1 MYVKFLFLMMVLTS
15 SMPSPAF
22 AQLPP
27 VPEGYNSP
35 PPITFDDLIGAID
48 KMKSNN
54 CQTPDCL
61 GFEEADSLIIMSRFG
76 RKSAGTIYG
85 DAGPPPEEYFYA
97 RKGHELDKEIR
108 VHRSIAPEICK
119 AITAIGARYDFKK
132 ESYSS
137 VAAYSLDL
145 ARRLNGPGLDCFSQV
160 FAAMPPSKI
169 RDESVIEAYNY
180 CAYSDELP
188 LRCARLKQL
197 LPDWYKLLLINNK

>member
-1 MYVKFLFLMMVLTS
+1 MYAKRLFLAVILASLVL
-15 SMPSPAF
+15 SPAF

-35 PPITFDDLIGAID
+35 SPVTYDDLVGVID
-48 KMKSNN
+48 KMKANN

-61 GFEEADSLIIMSRFG
+61 GFEEADSLIIMSQFG
-76 RKSAGTIYG
+76 RKSAGMVYG
-85 DAGPPPEEYFYA
+85 DAGPPPNEYFRA

-108 VHRSIAPEICK
+108 AHRNIAPEICK
-119 AITAIGARYDFKK
+119 AITAIGARDDFEKDN
-132 ESYSS
+132 YSGI
-137 VAAYSLDL
+137 AGYSLDL

-169 RDESVIEAYNY
+169 RDESVIDAYIY

-197 LPDWYKLLLINNK
+197 LPDWYKLLLTKNQ